1 MKQIMTTNLKQA
13 ISNVLELMFFVSVQI
28 REDYDPAAATP
39 LNGQAC
45 IGATLAFSGPLSG
58 AYYLLIPQEMAREIT
73 ANFLGLDEDEVSAGQ
88 EQDTV
93 KEALNMIGGH
103 MLSLTDAPDSFQLGI
118 PAIIPQQATDPGVYA
133 GNKEDTIFIDAGSY
147 RMVAGIELA

>member
-1 MKQIMTTNLKQA
+1 MKQMMTTNLKQA

-28 REDYDPAAATP
+28 MDDEGLSGEAP
-39 LNGQAC
+39 LDGQAC

-58 AYYLLIPQEMAREIT
+58 SYYLLIPQAMAREIT
-73 ANFLGLDEDEVSAGQ
+73 ANFLGLEADEISGDQ

-103 MLSLTDAPDSFQLGI
+103 MFSLTEEPDNFKLGI
-118 PAIIPQQATDPGVYA
+118 PAIIPPQEADSGAYS
-133 GNKEDTIFIDAGSY
+133 GDKENTIFFEAGPY
-147 RMVAGIELA
+147 RMSAGIELV

>member
-28 REDYDPAAATP
+28 LEDEKPSEGNP
-39 LNGQAC
+39 FNGQAC
-45 IGATLAFSGPLSG
+45 IGATLAFTGPLSG
-58 AYYLLIPQEMAREIT
+58 SYYLLIPQEMAREIT
-73 ANFLGLDEDEVSAGQ
+73 ANFLGLEEEEVSGDQ

-103 MLSLTDAPDSFQLGI
+103 MFSLTEEPDNFKLGI
-118 PAIIPQQATDPGVYA
+118 PAIIPQPEADSGVYS
-133 GNKEDTIFIDAGSY
+133 GGKQNTIFMEAGPY
-147 RMVAGIELA
+147 RMFAGIELA

>member
-13 ISNVLELMFFVSVQI
+13 ISNVLEMMFFVSVQI
-28 REDYDPAAATP
+28 LEDEKPSEGNP

-45 IGATLAFSGPLSG
+45 IGATLPFTGPLSG
-58 AYYLLIPQEMAREIT
+58 SYYLLIPQEMAREIT
-73 ANFLGLDEDEVSAGQ
+73 ANFLGLEEEEVSGDQ

-103 MLSLTDAPDSFQLGI
+103 MLSLTDEPDNFQLGI
-118 PAIIPQQATDPGVYA
+118 PAMIPEQKASTGAYPGT
-133 GNKEDTIFIDAGSY
+133 GESTIFIEAGSY
-147 RMVAGIELA
+147 RMVAGIELV